1 MNAPTHKTRRRLT
14 ARDRQIVDHVGR
26 YRLTTVEVLRH
37 AVLTGLS
44 RNAVTKLVNRLC
56 DADYLQKYTLLHP
69 TQYFVLGA
77 AGANLL
83 GLGLHR
89 AAPLGPQSLPMEYA
103 VLLYATL
110 GEQPRTRL
118 TKAEVLGTC
127 PWLDPALADAPHCAD
142 EQRDVLELV
151 RVDLGGPAD
160 HVARKCVADLNQ
172 RRRLRDFSPLLAQG
186 RFRLVI
192 ITATKEKA
200 TAVRQALD
208 RHDWP
213 DGLLIHFSVVSH
225 LLSISVRR
233 NHA

>member
-1 MNAPTHKTRRRLT
+1 MKAPTPETRRRLT
-14 ARDRQIVDHVGR
+14 IRDRQIVEHVGR
-26 YRLTTVEVLRH
+26 HRLTTVEVLRRT
-37 AVLTGLS
+37 VLTGLS
-44 RNAVTKLVNRLC
+44 RNAVTKIVTRLC
-56 DADYLQKYTLLHP
+56 DTDYLQKYTLLHP

-77 AGANLL
+77 AGANLF

-89 AAPLGPQSLPMEYA
+89 TTPLGPQSLPMDYA
-103 VLLYATL
+103 VLIYATL
-110 GEQPRTRL
+110 GKYSRIRL
-118 TKAEVLGTC
+118 TKAEVLQRC

-142 EQRDVLELV
+142 EQHGVLELV

-160 HVARKCVADLNQ
+160 HVARKCVADLNE
-172 RRRLRDFSPLLAQG
+172 RRRLRDFSLLLAKG
-186 RFRLVI
+186 GFRLVI

-213 DGLLIHFSVVSH
+213 DGLLIHFSVVSQ
-225 LLSISVRR
+225 LLSLSVSQ

>member
-1 MNAPTHKTRRRLT
+1 MNVPTHKTRRRLT

-26 YRLTTVEVLRH
+26 YRLSTVEVLSPV
-37 AVLTGLS
+37 VLAGLS

-56 DADYLQKYTLLHP
+56 DGDYLQKYTLLHP

-89 AAPLGPQSLPMEYA
+89 TAPLGPQSLPTEYG
-103 VLLYATL
+103 LLIYATL
-110 GEQPRTRL
+110 AKHPRTRL
-118 TKAEVLGTC
+118 TKAEVLRKC
-127 PWLDPALADAPHCAD
+127 PWLPPALADAPHCAD
-142 EQRDVLELV
+142 EQHDVLELV

-160 HVARKCVADLNQ
+160 HVARKCFADLNQ
-172 RRRLRDFSPLLAQG
+172 RRRLRDFPPLVAQG

-213 DGLLIHFSVVSH
+213 AGLLVHFSVVSQ
-225 LLSISVRR
+225 LLSISVSQS
-233 NHA
+233 HA

>member
-1 MNAPTHKTRRRLT
+1 MNAPTPETRCRLT
-14 ARDRQIVDHVGR
+14 VRDRQILEHVGR
-26 YRLTTVEVLRH
+26 YRLTTADVLRH

-44 RNAVTKLVNRLC
+44 RNAVTKIVTRLC
-56 DADYLQKYTLLHP
+56 DGNYIQKYTLLHP

-77 AGANLL
+77 VGANVL

-110 GEQPRTRL
+110 GKHPRTRL
-118 TKAEVLGTC
+118 TKAEVLSRC
-127 PWLDPALADAPHCAD
+127 PWLGPALADAPHCAD
-142 EQRDVLELV
+142 EQHGVLELV

-160 HVARKCVADLNQ
+160 HVARKCVADLTE

-192 ITATKEKA
+192 ITATKEKV

-213 DGLLIHFSVVSH
+213 DGLLIHFSVISQ
-225 LLSISVRR
+225 LLSLSVSR